1 MALGGGT
8 FVTQNKTIPGA
19 YINFVTTATGAT
31 VFGERGV
38 VALGDSFN
46 WGSNNIF
53 EVTAEDFYKNSM
65 ALFGY
70 DALDGKMI
78 GIRDVFKNAKKIYV
92 GRIKRWGIWKL
103 WKNILME
110 L

>member
-1 MALGGGT
+1 MTFWKVRCSLWHYGGGT

-46 WGSNNIF
+46 WGSNDIF
-53 EVTAEDFYKNSM
+53 EVTAEDF
-65 ALFGY
+65 
-70 DALDGKMI
+70 
-78 GIRDVFKNAKKIYV
+78 
-92 GRIKRWGIWKL
+92 IKTVWRCL
-103 WKNILME
+103 AMML
-110 L
+110 

>member
-38 VALGDSFN
+38 VALGIVLT
-46 WGSNNIF
+46 GGLMIF
-53 EVTAEDFYKNSM
+53 LK
-65 ALFGY
+65 
-70 DALDGKMI
+70 
-78 GIRDVFKNAKKIYV
+78 
-92 GRIKRWGIWKL
+92 
-103 WKNILME
+103 
-110 L
+110 